1 MVRFIESL
9 LAYQIKRILSGT
21 QRKKLPKDYFKKIN
35 TPQKAPTKTPF
46 LKRLVSCFFC
56 VFEIKKKHN

>member
-9 LAYQIKRILSGT
+9 LAYKIKRILSGT
-21 QRKKLPKDYFKKIN
+21 QRKKLPKDYLKKIN
-35 TPQKAPTKTPF
+35 TPQKPPQKHLFKTF
-46 LKRLVSCFFC
+46 GLCFFC

>member
-21 QRKKLPKDYFKKIN
+21 QRKKLPKDYLKKIN
-35 TPQKAPTKTPF
+35 TPQKPPQKHLFKTFGLLF
-46 LKRLVSCFFC
+46 LLC
-56 VFEIKKKHN
+56 I